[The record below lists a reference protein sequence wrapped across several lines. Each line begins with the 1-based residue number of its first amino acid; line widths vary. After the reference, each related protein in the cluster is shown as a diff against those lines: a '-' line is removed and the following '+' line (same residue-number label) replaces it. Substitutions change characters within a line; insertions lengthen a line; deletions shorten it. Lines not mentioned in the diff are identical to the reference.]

1 MHDALLQAKLVT
13 GIVINQKLSSF
24 IQWPVLVFGL
34 AYVLAFCF
42 AFFLLARKVLRR
54 WRGLWRR
61 SQRRVLSLEV
71 LGAGLALA
79 TWYMASRVVP

>member
-1 MHDALLQAKLVT
+1 VG
-13 GIVINQKLSSF
+13 GIVINQRLWSF

-42 AFFLLARKVLRR
+42 AFFLLARKLLRR
-54 WRGLWRR
+54 WRGLWRG

-71 LGAGLALA
+71 LGASLVLA
-79 TWYMASRVVP
+79 TWYLGSRVVP